1 MINSI
6 RLSEL
11 GAFIRSRRDN
21 LSPEEIGITHVT
33 GRRSRRTKGLRRE
46 EVAALA
52 GISVDWYTLIE
63 QGHAKPSVQVLDQ
76 LADTLRFTPEERIH
90 LYHLAGLVWPRA
102 LLPTAEQVP
111 PALLRVLDYL
121 HPCPAYV
128 LGRCW
133 DLLRWNQAAAVV
145 FATLLQVADAERNL
159 LYQVF
164 TNPEVQR
171 QMLIWE
177 ETAHQMT
184 RQFRRDYGQHVG
196 DPAFVRLIDELEH
209 ASSQFTDWW
218 QTQAIEAPT
227 AIRQELAHPHLGRL
241 LLEQTTYATLDAAGL
256 RLVLQVPLNAATS
269 RTLQQ
274 IQEA

>member
-21 LSPEEIGITHVT
+21 LSPEEIGITRVT
-33 GRRSRRTKGLRRE
+33 GRRGGGRRAKGLRRE

-63 QGHAKPSVQVLDQ
+63 QGHARPSVQVLEQ
-76 LADTLRFTPEERIH
+76 LADTLRFKPEERIH
-90 LYHLAGLVWPRA
+90 LYHLAGLVWPRT

-133 DLLRWNQAAAVV
+133 NLVRWNQAAAVV

-171 QMLIWE
+171 QMPTWE

-184 RQFRRDYGQHVG
+184 RQFRADYGQHVG
-196 DPAFVRLIDELEH
+196 DPAFLRLIDTLEQTS
-209 ASSQFTDWW
+209 AQFADWW
-218 QTQAIEAPT
+218 QA
-227 AIRQELAHPHLGRL
+227 
-241 LLEQTTYATLDAAGL
+241 QTRPSAAGTD
-256 RLVLQVPLNAATS
+256 RLCHA
-269 RTLQQ
+269 
-274 IQEA
+274 